1 MREKEADL
9 NILRGEINKIDDELI
24 KLIVMRQETAK
35 LIGLAKKEQGLEV
48 FNPAREQEVIN
59 RLLEKT
65 PDEYKDAV
73 KKLYGTIFEISKAV
87 QEEKA

>member
-65 PDEYKDAV
+65 PDEYKA
-73 KKLYGTIFEISKAV
+73 AM
-87 QEEKA
+87 EKAKRESAEGR